1 LGAFCVVVAVLGYAS
16 YRQYERDFKAQ
27 TWARLEAVAELKARE
42 LAAWRFERLA
52 DGRYYIDNEAVGDLV
67 TRALGPADD
76 SDAREQLVDLL
87 GRMQANHQY
96 HRIAIHDADGRERLA
111 VPLDAGPDDGHMTE
125 DVSEVL
131 ATGQVSFLAIH
142 APDSDV
148 PHMTV
153 VAPLRSA
160 PTPAAGPATGAVVLR
175 IDAKLSLLPILR
187 AWPVPSE
194 TSEVQLVRR
203 SGDSVEYIDTIIAE
217 GLGSP
222 RATASATRSDLPGVR
237 AALGASTTMEAVNRR
252 GTSIVASL
260 VQVPDSPWAL
270 VASTAVSELYGPLRE
285 RAWLTTIIAVL
296 VIAVTLVGFD
306 VVWRRSQQENAREE
320 RERLTTLQAMA
331 QVVEASPV
339 VLFRWRPTA
348 GWPVEWVSANVA
360 RWGYTPEAL
369 IAGQPPFSGL
379 IHPDDVERVNQEVR
393 QFTADGSDAFVQE
406 YRLRTADGRV
416 LWIDDRTRV
425 VRDADG
431 GVVRYE
437 GTLSDITKRKEL
449 QAQFAQAQKMET
461 VGRLAGGVAHDFNNL
476 LTVIN
481 GYSEFLLSELPEG
494 DPNREMAQE
503 IHDAG
508 QRASG
513 LTRQLLAFSRRQVV
527 QPVLLDLSDVADQMH
542 KMLQR
547 LIGEDIRLTFDLEP
561 ELWRVRA
568 DAGQIE
574 QVIMNLVVNARDAMP
589 EGGTLVVTTRNIE
602 GATPEVM
609 MAVADTGCGID
620 DATRARLFEPFFTT
634 KKAGQGTGLG
644 LATVY
649 GIVNQ
654 WGGHID
660 VASTLGHGA
669 TFRLYFPRAVGD
681 DVEHRTATRTGVT
694 PGSGTVL
701 VVEDE
706 EGLRR
711 IADRI
716 LTAAGYTVLLAANGE
731 DALELMAN
739 DAPSIDLLLTD
750 VVMPGMNGHELAERL
765 RASRP
770 GLKVLFAS
778 GYLHDA
784 FPDRGR
790 LGPEIEFLAKPYSPT
805 TLTGR
810 VRDVL
815 DRT

>member
-1 LGAFCVVVAVLGYAS
+1 LGAFCVLAVMLGYAS
-16 YRQYERDFKAQ
+16 YRQYEHDFKEQ
-27 TWARLEAVAELKARE
+27 TWARLEAVAQLKARE
-42 LAAWRFERLA
+42 LAAWRSERLA
-52 DGRYYIDNEAVGDLV
+52 DGRYYVDNEAVGELAR
-67 TRALGPADD
+67 RALGPAADPT
-76 SDAREQLVDLL
+76 ARHQLIDLL
-87 GRMQANHQY
+87 GRMQKNHRY
-96 HRIAIHDADGRERLA
+96 NRIAIHGPDGRERLA
-111 VPLDAGPDDGHMTE
+111 VPLDADPDDGELTADIME
-125 DVSEVL
+125 AI
-131 ATGQVSFLAIH
+131 ATGDVAFMDIRAFESN
-142 APDSDV
+142 V

-160 PTPAAGPATGAVVLR
+160 PNAAQEPPAGAVVLR
-175 IDAKLSLLPILR
+175 VDVKLSLLPLLR
-187 AWPVPSE
+187 AWPGPSE
-194 TSEVQLVRR
+194 SSEVQLVQHR
-203 SGDSVEYIDTIIAE
+203 GDSVDYIDTILDQ
-217 GLGSP
+217 GRDSP
-222 RATASATRSDLPGVR
+222 GATVSTTRTDLPGVR
-237 AALGASTTMEAVNRR
+237 AALGDTGTTEAVNRV
-252 GTSIVASL
+252 GTVVVASL
-260 VQVPDSPWAL
+260 VQVPDSPLAL
-270 VASTAVSELYGPLRE
+270 VASTAVTELYAPLRE
-285 RAWLTTIIAVL
+285 RAWLTAIIVVL
-296 VIAVTLVGFD
+296 VIAVTLVGGD
-306 VVWRRSQQENAREE
+306 LVWRRSHQRIAREE
-320 RERLTTLQAMA
+320 HERLTTLQAMA

-348 GWPVEWVSANVA
+348 GWPVEWVSANVS

-369 IAGQPPFSGL
+369 VAGAPPFSGL
-379 IHPDDVERVNQEVR
+379 IHPDDVARVNEEVR
-393 QFTADGSDAFVQE
+393 RFTADGSDAFVQE
-406 YRLRTADGRV
+406 YRLRTGDGRV

-425 VRDADG
+425 VRNADG

-437 GTLSDITKRKEL
+437 GTLSDITKRREL

-481 GYSEFLLSELPEG
+481 GYAEFLLSELPDG
-494 DPNREMAQE
+494 DSNREMAQE

-527 QPVLLDLSDVADQMH
+527 QPVSLDLSEVADQMH

-561 ELWRVRA
+561 EVWRVRA

-574 QVIMNLVVNARDAMP
+574 QVIMNLAVNARDAMP
-589 EGGTLVVTTRNIE
+589 EGGTLIVTTRNIE

-609 MAVADTGCGID
+609 LAVADTGCGMD
-620 DATRARLFEPFFTT
+620 DATQSRLFEPFFTT

-681 DVEHRTATRTGVT
+681 EGGSPTATRTGVT
-694 PGSGTVL
+694 RGSGVIL

-706 EGLRR
+706 DALRR
-711 IADRI
+711 IAQRI
-716 LTAAGYTVLLAANGE
+716 LSSAGYTVLLAASGE
-731 DALELMAN
+731 EALDLMAR
-739 DAPSIDLLLTD
+739 DAPAIDLLLTD
-750 VVMPGMNGHELAERL
+750 VVMPGINGHELADRL
-765 RASRP
+765 CASRP